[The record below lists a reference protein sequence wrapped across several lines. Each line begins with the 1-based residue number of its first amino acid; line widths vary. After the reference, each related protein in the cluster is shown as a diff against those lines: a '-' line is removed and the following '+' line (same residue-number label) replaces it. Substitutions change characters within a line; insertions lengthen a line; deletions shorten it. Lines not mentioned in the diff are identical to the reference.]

1 MKELLRE
8 LCTLD
13 GVAGYEDEVREV
25 IMQKVA
31 PYAAE
36 MTVDP
41 LGNLIVFK
49 KAPMNANV
57 LSCCAP
63 TWTKSVFW
71 SATSHPTA

>member
-36 MTVDP
+36 MTVDM
-41 LGNLIVFK
+41 LILLIGMAVGMIGSSFAVGK
-49 KAPMNANV
+49 YLRWKR
-57 LSCCAP
+57 
-63 TWTKSVFW
+63 
-71 SATSHPTA
+71 